1 MLSRFRLF
9 SATLLTVSSLAAA
22 ADPQPLPASP
32 QSAPTQAILSYKFS
46 ERSAGFA
53 AGFADYPA
61 GQETFFELQA
71 DYRELP
77 KYLGGKRALFISGN
91 NHSDDLFMFVKNRI
105 GGLRPGGAYA
115 VTLQIQIAS
124 NAPNGSVGIGGS
136 PASSVY
142 LKAGVTNV
150 EPVAVNRDGF
160 LEMNVDKGVQSQPG
174 EDAQVLGNIGVDT
187 TTDAAGTSRY
197 VLKNFRSQQFLVE
210 ADSAGNLWLFT
221 GTDSGFEGTTSIY
234 FTRIKASL
242 RDVGSIVRIPEGE
255 AGKPVQ
261 MK

>member
-9 SATLLTVSSLAAA
+9 SASLLALSSLAAA
-22 ADPQPLPASP
+22 AEPQPLPGSP
-32 QSAPTQAILSYKFS
+32 ESAPTQLLLQYKFS
-46 ERSAGFA
+46 ESSSGFA
-53 AGFADYPA
+53 ARFADYPA
-61 GQETFFELQA
+61 GQESFFELQA

-77 KYLGGKRALFISGN
+77 KYLGAKGALFISGN

-105 GGLRPGGAYA
+105 GGLRAGGAYS
-115 VTLQIQIAS
+115 VTLHIQIAS

-142 LKAGVTNV
+142 LKAGVANV

-160 LEMNVDKGVQSQPG
+160 MEMNVDKGVQSQPG

-187 TTDAAGTSRY
+187 TTDKAGNSRY

-221 GTDSGFEGTTSIY
+221 GTDSGFEGTTSLY
-234 FTRIKASL
+234 FTKIKATL
-242 RDVGSIVRIPEGE
+242 HDVGSIVQSGR
-255 AGKPVQ
+255 
-261 MK
+261 